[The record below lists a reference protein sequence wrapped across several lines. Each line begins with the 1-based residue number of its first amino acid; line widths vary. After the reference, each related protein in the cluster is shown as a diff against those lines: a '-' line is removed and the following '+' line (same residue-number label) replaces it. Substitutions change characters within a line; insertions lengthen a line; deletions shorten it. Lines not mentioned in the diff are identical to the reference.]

1 MNTATEPD
9 AVWRSFMAEPA
20 RYIHAERLAR
30 CFSGAFPAGLCA
42 RMLAAPRLADRLSGS
57 IASHYELPP
66 AAAEDKF
73 DAADRAVA
81 LAPVESLTEI
91 VRRAGAIFWSAAIVN
106 TVLARDVSALQSCVG
121 EALCALA
128 VKHRDLSGPEQPL
141 APFDTLAER
150 VTADGWRCLAAWC
163 DAVDPA
169 LGARTRL
176 KLPVRDGLDAP
187 PPSPFT
193 EIGPAIIRRAAAR

>member
-1 MNTATEPD
+1 MATEPD
-9 AVWRSFMAEPA
+9 AVWRSFMTEPA
-20 RYIHAERLAR
+20 QYIHAERLAH
-30 CFSGAFPAGLCA
+30 CFGGAFPAGLCV
-42 RMLAAPRLADRLSGS
+42 RMRATPRLASRLSS
-57 IASHYELPP
+57 LIASHYELPP

-73 DAADRAVA
+73 DAADKAVA
-81 LAPVESLTEI
+81 LAPAESLTEI
-91 VRRAGAIFWSAAIVN
+91 VRRAGAIFWSAAIAN